1 MLKAFDAPSREE
13 CTAQRPISNTPLAAL
28 TLLNDPTFV
37 EAARVFAARTM
48 REGGET
54 TEARIRWAW
63 REALSREPA
72 DGEMRS
78 LVKLYEQGLAE
89 YRADPQA
96 AEKLLAV
103 GMAPRQEGVDSVELA
118 AWTTVARG
126 VMNLSEFISRN

>member
-1 MLKAFDAPSREE
+1 
-13 CTAQRPISNTPLAAL
+13 
-28 TLLNDPTFV
+28 
-37 EAARVFAARTM
+37 M

-54 TEARIRWAW
+54 TEERIRWAW

-78 LVKLYEQGLAE
+78 LVKLYEQSLAE

-103 GMAPRQEGVDSVELA
+103 GMAPRPEGVQAVELA
-118 AWTTVARG
+118 AWTTVGRG
-126 VMNLSEFISRN
+126 VINLSEFISRN